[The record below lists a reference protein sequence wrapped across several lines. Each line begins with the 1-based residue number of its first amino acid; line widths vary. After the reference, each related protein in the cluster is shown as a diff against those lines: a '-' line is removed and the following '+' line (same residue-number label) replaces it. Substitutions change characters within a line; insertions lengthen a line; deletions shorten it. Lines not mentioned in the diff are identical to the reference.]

1 MIGEMYSVSMKDNFD
16 AEVKKCILRFIDKRG
31 VVPTQLDVRPE
42 MQSNIDAD
50 ILQQLKIRLV
60 VRENGLA
67 PGTFYLW

>member
-31 VVPTQLDVRPE
+31 FVPTQLDVRPE

-67 PGTFYLW
+67 PGMFYLW